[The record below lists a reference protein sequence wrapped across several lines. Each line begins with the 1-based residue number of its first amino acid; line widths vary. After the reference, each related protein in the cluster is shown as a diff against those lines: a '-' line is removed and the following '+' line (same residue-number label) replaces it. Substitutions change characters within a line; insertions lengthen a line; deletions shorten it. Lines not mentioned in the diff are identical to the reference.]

1 MISLFNEYKNTG
13 RITEALMIGRNMVN
27 KSPDNLEYIDTY
39 TYLLFSLAEKLPSI
53 NERKIF
59 IDQLN
64 IAITFFEEN
73 TKLTKDII
81 NRIMLYREHLNKI
94 ILEIERLENKKIK
107 EELAEIE
114 IKNTKNIEE
123 LYKIRENFKNIK
135 TQEEFDIILEKIA
148 TIDLNINHDYMT
160 SEQKKHY
167 NQLNKECTENIST
180 KIHELEY
187 IKNIEYNKNAVNAYN
202 IAFQKF
208 KIDENKYKNQTQLF
222 QLVSSTLF
230 AYEASRLFNETLIF
244 YSHVY
249 SFIFSKLDDE
259 GKFLLTKYSI
269 ECQKMGVVIC

>member
-1 MISLFNEYKNTG
+1 MISLFNEYKNSG

-27 KSPDNLEYIDTY
+27 KSPDNLEYIDIY
-39 TYLLFSLAEKLPSI
+39 TDLLFSLAEKLPSI

-64 IAITFFEEN
+64 VAITFFEEN

-123 LYKIRENFKNIK
+123 LYKIRENFKSIK

-167 NQLNKECTENIST
+167 NQLNKECTENISA

-187 IKNIEYNKNAVNAYN
+187 MKNTEYNKNAVNAYN

-259 GKFLLTKYSI
+259 GKFFLTKYSI
-269 ECQKMGVVIC
+269 ECQKKWRW

>member
-27 KSPDNLEYIDTY
+27 KSPDNLEYIDIY
-39 TYLLFSLAEKLPSI
+39 TDLLFSLAEKLPSI

-64 IAITFFEEN
+64 VAITFFEEN

-123 LYKIRENFKNIK
+123 LYKIRENFKSIK

-167 NQLNKECTENIST
+167 NQLNKECTENISA

-249 SFIFSKLDDE
+249 SFIFGKLDVE
-259 GKFLLTKYSI
+259 GNFLLTKYSI
-269 ECQKMGVVIC
+269 EWQKMEEVIC

>member
-39 TYLLFSLAEKLPSI
+39 TDLLFSLAEKLPSI

-64 IAITFFEEN
+64 VAITFFEEN

-123 LYKIRENFKNIK
+123 LYKIRENFKSIK

-167 NQLNKECTENIST
+167 NQLRI
-180 KIHELEY
+180 Y
-187 IKNIEYNKNAVNAYN
+187 
-202 IAFQKF
+202 
-208 KIDENKYKNQTQLF
+208 
-222 QLVSSTLF
+222 
-230 AYEASRLFNETLIF
+230 
-244 YSHVY
+244 
-249 SFIFSKLDDE
+249 
-259 GKFLLTKYSI
+259 
-269 ECQKMGVVIC
+269 

>member
-39 TYLLFSLAEKLPSI
+39 TDLLFSLAEKLPSI

-64 IAITFFEEN
+64 VAITFFEEN

-114 IKNTKNIEE
+114 IKNTQNIEE
-123 LYKIRENFKNIK
+123 LYKIRENFKSIK

-167 NQLNKECTENIST
+167 NQLNKECTENISA

-249 SFIFSKLDDE
+249 SFIFGKLDDE

-269 ECQKMGVVIC
+269 EWQKMEEVIC

>member
-1 MISLFNEYKNTG
+1 MISLFNEYKNSG
-13 RITEALMIGRNMVN
+13 RIREALMIGRNMVN
-27 KSPDNLEYIDTY
+27 KSPDNLEYIDIY
-39 TYLLFSLAEKLPSI
+39 TDLLFSLAEKLPSI

-64 IAITFFEEN
+64 VAITFFEEN

-123 LYKIRENFKNIK
+123 LYKIRENFKSIK

-167 NQLNKECTENIST
+167 NQLNKECTENISA

-259 GKFLLTKYSI
+259 GKFFLTKYSI
-269 ECQKMGVVIC
+269 ECQKKWRW

>member
-1 MISLFNEYKNTG
+1 MISLFNEYKNSG

-27 KSPDNLEYIDTY
+27 KSPDNLEYIDIY
-39 TYLLFSLAEKLPSI
+39 TDLLFSLAEKLPSI

-64 IAITFFEEN
+64 VAITFFEEN

-123 LYKIRENFKNIK
+123 LYKIRENFKSIK

-167 NQLNKECTENIST
+167 NQLNKECTENISA

-230 AYEASRLFNETLIF
+230 AYEAIRLFNETLIF

-259 GKFLLTKYSI
+259 GKFFLTKYSI
-269 ECQKMGVVIC
+269 ECQKKWRW

>member
-39 TYLLFSLAEKLPSI
+39 TDLLFSLAEKLPSI

-64 IAITFFEEN
+64 VAITFFEEN

-123 LYKIRENFKNIK
+123 LYKIRENFKSIK

-167 NQLNKECTENIST
+167 NQLNKECTENISA

-187 IKNIEYNKNAVNAYN
+187 IKNIEYNKNEVNTYN

-249 SFIFSKLDDE
+249 SFIFGKLDDE

-269 ECQKMGVVIC
+269 EWQKMEEVIC

>member
-1 MISLFNEYKNTG
+1 MISLFNEYKNSG

-27 KSPDNLEYIDTY
+27 KSPDNLEYIDIY
-39 TYLLFSLAEKLPSI
+39 TDLLFSLAEKLPSI

-64 IAITFFEEN
+64 VAITFFEEN

-123 LYKIRENFKNIK
+123 LYKIRENFKSIK

-167 NQLNKECTENIST
+167 NQLNKECTENISA

-249 SFIFSKLDDE
+249 SFIFGKLDDE

-269 ECQKMGVVIC
+269 EWQKMEEVIC

>member
-1 MISLFNEYKNTG
+1 
-13 RITEALMIGRNMVN
+13 
-27 KSPDNLEYIDTY
+27 
-39 TYLLFSLAEKLPSI
+39 
-53 NERKIF
+53 
-59 IDQLN
+59 
-64 IAITFFEEN
+64 
-73 TKLTKDII
+73 
-81 NRIMLYREHLNKI
+81 MLYREHLNKI

-123 LYKIRENFKNIK
+123 LYKIRENFKSIK

-167 NQLNKECTENIST
+167 NQLNKECTENISA

-259 GKFLLTKYSI
+259 GKFFLTKYSI
-269 ECQKMGVVIC
+269 ECQKKWRW

>member
-39 TYLLFSLAEKLPSI
+39 TDLLFSLAEKLPSI

-64 IAITFFEEN
+64 VAITFFEEN

-123 LYKIRENFKNIK
+123 LYKIKENFKSIK

-167 NQLNKECTENIST
+167 NQLNKECTENISA

-249 SFIFSKLDDE
+249 SFIFGKLDDE

-269 ECQKMGVVIC
+269 EWQKMEGVIC

>member
-39 TYLLFSLAEKLPSI
+39 TDLLFSLAEKLPSI

-64 IAITFFEEN
+64 VAITFFEEN

-94 ILEIERLENKKIK
+94 ILEIERLENKIIK

-123 LYKIRENFKNIK
+123 LYKIRENFKSIK

-167 NQLNKECTENIST
+167 NQLNKECTENISA
-180 KIHELEY
+180 KIRELEY

-249 SFIFSKLDDE
+249 SFIFGKLDDE

-269 ECQKMGVVIC
+269 EWQKMEEVIC

>member
-13 RITEALMIGRNMVN
+13 RITEALMIERNMVN

-39 TYLLFSLAEKLPSI
+39 TDLLFSLAEKLPSI

-64 IAITFFEEN
+64 VAITFFEEN

-123 LYKIRENFKNIK
+123 LYKIRENFKSIK

-167 NQLNKECTENIST
+167 NQLNKECTENISA

-249 SFIFSKLDDE
+249 SFIFGKLDDE

-269 ECQKMGVVIC
+269 EWQKMEEVIC

>member
-1 MISLFNEYKNTG
+1 MISLFNEYKNSG

-27 KSPDNLEYIDTY
+27 KSPDNLEYIDIY
-39 TYLLFSLAEKLPSI
+39 TDLLFSLAEKLPSI

-64 IAITFFEEN
+64 VAITFFEEN

-123 LYKIRENFKNIK
+123 LYKIRENFKSIK

-167 NQLNKECTENIST
+167 NQLNKECTENISA

-259 GKFLLTKYSI
+259 GKFFLTKYSI
-269 ECQKMGVVIC
+269 ECQKKWRW

>member
-39 TYLLFSLAEKLPSI
+39 TDLLFSLAEKLPSI

-64 IAITFFEEN
+64 VAITFFEEN

-123 LYKIRENFKNIK
+123 LYKIRENFKSIK

-167 NQLNKECTENIST
+167 NQLNKECTENISA

-202 IAFQKF
+202 IAFQKI
-208 KIDENKYKNQTQLF
+208 KIDETKYKNQTQLF

-249 SFIFSKLDDE
+249 SFIFGKLDDE

-269 ECQKMGVVIC
+269 EWQKMEEVIC

>member
-39 TYLLFSLAEKLPSI
+39 TDLLFSLAEKLPSI

-64 IAITFFEEN
+64 VAITFFEEN

-123 LYKIRENFKNIK
+123 LYKIRENFKSIK

-167 NQLNKECTENIST
+167 NQLNKECTENISA

-249 SFIFSKLDDE
+249 SFIFGKLDDE

-269 ECQKMGVVIC
+269 EWQKMEEVIC

>member
-39 TYLLFSLAEKLPSI
+39 TDLLFSLAEKLPSI

-123 LYKIRENFKNIK
+123 LYKIRENFKSIK

-167 NQLNKECTENIST
+167 NQLNKECTENISA

>member
-1 MISLFNEYKNTG
+1 
-13 RITEALMIGRNMVN
+13 
-27 KSPDNLEYIDTY
+27 
-39 TYLLFSLAEKLPSI
+39 
-53 NERKIF
+53 
-59 IDQLN
+59 
-64 IAITFFEEN
+64 
-73 TKLTKDII
+73 
-81 NRIMLYREHLNKI
+81 
-94 ILEIERLENKKIK
+94 
-107 EELAEIE
+107 
-114 IKNTKNIEE
+114 
-123 LYKIRENFKNIK
+123 
-135 TQEEFDIILEKIA
+135 
-148 TIDLNINHDYMT
+148 MT

-167 NQLNKECTENIST
+167 NQLNKECTENISA

-249 SFIFSKLDDE
+249 SFIFGKLDDE

-269 ECQKMGVVIC
+269 EWQKMEEVIC

>member
-1 MISLFNEYKNTG
+1 MISLFNEYKNSG

-27 KSPDNLEYIDTY
+27 KSPDNLEYIDIY
-39 TYLLFSLAEKLPSI
+39 TDLLFSLAEKLPSI

-64 IAITFFEEN
+64 VAITFFEEN

-123 LYKIRENFKNIK
+123 LYKIRENFKSIK

-167 NQLNKECTENIST
+167 NQLNKECTENISA

-230 AYEASRLFNETLIF
+230 AYEASSLFNETLIF

-259 GKFLLTKYSI
+259 GKFFLTKYSI
-269 ECQKMGVVIC
+269 ECQKKWRW

>member
-39 TYLLFSLAEKLPSI
+39 TDLLFSLAEKLPSI

>member
-39 TYLLFSLAEKLPSI
+39 TDLLFSLAEKLPSI

-59 IDQLN
+59 LDQLN
-64 IAITFFEEN
+64 VAITFFEEN

-123 LYKIRENFKNIK
+123 LYKIRENFKSIK

-167 NQLNKECTENIST
+167 NQLNKECTENISA

-249 SFIFSKLDDE
+249 SFIFGKLDDE

-269 ECQKMGVVIC
+269 EWQKMEEVIC

>member
-1 MISLFNEYKNTG
+1 MISLFNEYKNSG

-27 KSPDNLEYIDTY
+27 KSPDNLEYIDIY
-39 TYLLFSLAEKLPSI
+39 TDLLFSLAEKLPSI

-64 IAITFFEEN
+64 VAITFFEEN

-123 LYKIRENFKNIK
+123 LYKIRENFKSIK

-167 NQLNKECTENIST
+167 NQLNKECTENISA

-249 SFIFSKLDDE
+249 SFIFGKLDDE
-259 GKFLLTKYSI
+259 GKFFLTKYSI
-269 ECQKMGVVIC
+269 ECQKKWRW

>member
-1 MISLFNEYKNTG
+1 MISLFNEYKTTG

-39 TYLLFSLAEKLPSI
+39 TDLLFSLAEKLPSI

-64 IAITFFEEN
+64 VAITFFEEN

-123 LYKIRENFKNIK
+123 LYKIRENFKSIK

-167 NQLNKECTENIST
+167 NQLNKECTENISA

-249 SFIFSKLDDE
+249 SFIFGKLDDE

-269 ECQKMGVVIC
+269 EWQKMEEVIC

>member
-1 MISLFNEYKNTG
+1 MISLFNEYKNSG

-27 KSPDNLEYIDTY
+27 KSPDNLEYIDIY
-39 TYLLFSLAEKLPSI
+39 TDLLFSLAEKLPSI

-64 IAITFFEEN
+64 VAITFFEEN
-73 TKLTKDII
+73 TKLNKDII

-123 LYKIRENFKNIK
+123 LYKIRENFKSIK

-167 NQLNKECTENIST
+167 NQLNKECTENISA

-249 SFIFSKLDDE
+249 SFIFGKLDDE
-259 GKFLLTKYSI
+259 GKFFLTKYSI
-269 ECQKMGVVIC
+269 ECQKKWRW

>member
-39 TYLLFSLAEKLPSI
+39 TDLLFSLAEKLPSI

-64 IAITFFEEN
+64 VAITFFEEN
-73 TKLTKDII
+73 TILTKDII
-81 NRIMLYREHLNKI
+81 NRIMLYREHLNNI

-123 LYKIRENFKNIK
+123 LYKIRENFKSIK

-167 NQLNKECTENIST
+167 NQLNKECTENISA

-249 SFIFSKLDDE
+249 SFIFGKLDDE

-269 ECQKMGVVIC
+269 EWQKMEEVIC